1 MEATPFT
8 TIESAEEFLHLLE
21 IEIRGAANEINSLV
35 NSDDGSSTR
44 RLEALRLVSHK
55 LSQLEAN
62 TVSSL
67 RILHDL
73 RTLRTLMIP
82 R

>member
-1 MEATPFT
+1 MNATPFT
-8 TIESAEEFLHLLE
+8 TIESAEEFLQLLE
-21 IEIRGAANEINSLV
+21 VEIQGAADEIKSLV
-35 NSDDGSSTR
+35 NSDDGTSTR
-44 RLEALRLVSHK
+44 RLAALRLVSHK

-67 RILHDL
+67 RILNDL
-73 RTLRTLMIP
+73 RTLRTLMTP